1 MGASQTP
8 PIVDVER
15 AVVEQVLERCRPQIA
30 PADLEVLRG
39 LLTTVILLVELVR
52 KRSTTI
58 GRLRRLFGLSG
69 SEKSRDVLPPP
80 ASAAPAGAAAEPAP
94 AMAAGPAGATE
105 VEATCGGGETAPPAP
120 STPAPPDP
128 VAPPPKAK
136 RKGHGR
142 IPAADYRAARH
153 TPVPHATLAVGDSC
167 PTCEDG
173 KLHQLTEPTPILRI
187 VGNAPLAAECWDCER
202 LRCGGCG
209 IVHTARAPS
218 EAYGEKYDETAAS
231 MIAIL
236 HYAGGMPFNRLDH
249 LQSDLET
256 PVPSSTQWDIVQA
269 RAELVRPAHDEL
281 VKVAAQ
287 GKVVHNDDSY
297 SPILSL
303 MGKRRAALLAQG
315 KLPDPERTG
324 LFTTAIVSV
333 VAVVGTI
340 VLFATGRKHA
350 GENLASVLQNR
361 PAGMAPPIHMGDALT
376 RNLPKA
382 HSVVPSNCIVHG
394 RRQIVDEIDNY
405 PAECRFVIE
414 RLARVYK
421 VDDECKERGAT
432 GEERLLAHQ
441 ETSAA
446 AMDEARAYMAAQIAE
461 KRIEP
466 NSDLGKAF
474 NYFLSRWDRFTLFLR
489 MEGAPLDN
497 NICERA
503 LKMAIRHRNSSLFY
517 RSERG
522 AEVGDIYMTLIYT
535 AELHGQNPYRY
546 LTELQRNYKAV
557 AETPGDWLP
566 WTYKD
571 TLDRRAA
578 RGASPAAP
586 KRAA

>member
-1 MGASQTP
+1 MSATRTP
-8 PIVDVER
+8 LIVDIEM
-15 AVVEQVLERCRPQIA
+15 AVVEEVLERCRLHIT
-30 PADLEVLRG
+30 PADLGILHA
-39 LLTTVILLVELVR
+39 LLATVIQLAELVR

-69 SEKSRDVLPPP
+69 SEKSRDVLSPQPP
-80 ASAAPAGAAAEPAP
+80 AAPT
-94 AMAAGPAGATE
+94 GPAGAPE
-105 VEATCGGGETAPPAP
+105 VEATPGGGETAPPALP
-120 STPAPPDP
+120 PAPP
-128 VAPPPKAK
+128 APAAAPPKAK

-142 IPAADYRAARH
+142 IPAAEYRAARH
-153 TPVPHATLAVGDSC
+153 TPVPHATLAAGDSC
-167 PTCEDG
+167 PKCEDG
-173 KLHQLTEPTPILRI
+173 KLYLLKEPAPILRI
-187 VGNAPLAAECWDCER
+187 VGNAPLAAECWDCECF
-202 LRCGGCG
+202 RCGACG

-236 HYAGGMPFNRLDH
+236 HYAGGVPFNRLEH

-256 PVPSSTQWDIVQA
+256 PVPSSTQWDVVQA
-269 RAELVRPAHDEL
+269 RAELVRPAYDEL
-281 VKVAAQ
+281 VRVAAQ

-297 SPILSL
+297 GPILSL
-303 MGKRRAALLAQG
+303 MGKRRAKLLAQG

-324 LFTTAIVSV
+324 LFTSAIVSV
-333 VAVVGTI
+333 GGVVGPI

-376 RNLPKA
+376 RNLPKGHA
-382 HSVVPSNCIVHG
+382 VIASNCIVHG
-394 RRQIVDEIDNY
+394 RRQIVDELDNY
-405 PAECRFVIE
+405 PAECRYVIE
-414 RLARVYK
+414 RLGRVYQ
-421 VDDECKERGAT
+421 VDDECKECGAT
-432 GEERLLAHQ
+432 DEERLLAHQ
-441 ETSAA
+441 EMSAS
-446 AMDEARAYMAAQIAE
+446 AMEEARAHLAVQIGE

-489 MEGAPLDN
+489 MPGAPLDN

-535 AELHGQNPYRY
+535 AELHRQNPYHY
-546 LTELQRNYKAV
+546 LTALQRNYKAV

-566 WTYKD
+566 WTYKA
-571 TLDRRAA
+571 TLDRMAPRGVASAAPERAA
-578 RGASPAAP
+578 
-586 KRAA
+586 